1 MVIEMVFLESK
12 PMRVTNFEV
21 SLQSA
26 GSTQLGDCI
35 PNTIRVDL
43 LLPPTNKNPA
53 QKLFNFAHS
62 QHADAKAKGNGVIK
76 VFPGQDGKKDGQAIQ
91 TVEFNR
97 AWISDIDSSISEH
110 DEKFSIR
117 LTLITTEVTIS
128 GEKFEHDG
136 RAELFKDK

>member
-12 PMRVTNFEV
+12 PMRVTNFDV

-26 GSTQLGDCI
+26 ASSQLGDCI

-43 LLPPTNKNPA
+43 LLPAEKRPA

-76 VFPGQDGKKDGQAIQ
+76 VFPGHDGKKDGEAVQ

-97 AWISDIDSSISEH
+97 AWISDIDTSVSEH
-110 DEKFSIR
+110 DEKFGIR
-117 LTLITTEVTIS
+117 LTLVTTEVVIS
-128 GEKFEHDG
+128 GETFVNDG
-136 RAELFKDK
+136 RAELFGK